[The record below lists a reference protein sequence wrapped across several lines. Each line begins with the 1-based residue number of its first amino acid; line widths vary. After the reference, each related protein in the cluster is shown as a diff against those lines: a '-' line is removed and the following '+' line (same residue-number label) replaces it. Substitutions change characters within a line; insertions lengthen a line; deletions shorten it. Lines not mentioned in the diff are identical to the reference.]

1 MKLRLQLL
9 SLLSITLFLSCEKD
23 QINPEASIE
32 QNYFLVSEYNVD
44 KNAQSRESLEDACIV
59 IDLVAGQ
66 NTVVGTVTID
76 RTETDLIL
84 TYATNSDWE
93 INLTHMSIGDCNEQW
108 VPQTGSGNPKV
119 GKFEHTEPHS
129 TNINE
134 VVYHI
139 SLDVLPD
146 YTDLYCF
153 AAHAEVTG
161 PTGGE
166 TAWAGQIPDD
176 GSGGGGTDD
185 GGDPETER
193 TEGTE
198 GYTVKNFEGRNWAM
212 YIEAEQSACDV
223 DGPPETE

>member
-9 SLLSITLFLSCEKD
+9 SLLSITLFLSCDKD
-23 QINPEASIE
+23 QINPETSNE
-32 QNYFLVSEYNVD
+32 QNYFLVSEGTVNR
-44 KNAQSRESLEDACIV
+44 NAQSRASLDDPCIV
-59 IDLVAGQ
+59 VDLVAGQ

-76 RTETDLIL
+76 KTETDLVL
-84 TYATNSDWE
+84 TYATNPDWE

-108 VPQTGSGNPKV
+108 VPETGSGNPKV

-139 SLDVLPD
+139 SLEVLPD
-146 YTDLYCF
+146 DTDLYCF

-161 PTGGE
+161 PSGGE
-166 TAWAGQIPDD
+166 TAWAGQISEDS
-176 GSGGGGTDD
+176 SGGGV
-185 GGDPETER
+185 
-193 TEGTE
+193 TE
-198 GYTVKNFEGRNWAM
+198 GYTVRSFDGRNWAT

-223 DGPPETE
+223 DGPPESE